1 MDATQLLRRTVFFL
15 AAVMLAATAGHA
27 GDLTVD
33 NPNVVITGRVQS
45 ATVLV
50 QSATATAF
58 TIGNTVYADA
68 GVPPW
73 LSVVADNGN
82 TTPSHLTVALHADLA
97 SFGAGPFNATVTLTP
112 TGGGA
117 TATINVQFQPGGG
130 TPPAGLTVTPAPT
143 NPNYSLTLAYTTN
156 GILPQQSVNVSGVT
170 SYSASVTYDT
180 SGSMQLSAAGVGSG
194 TLLSAVPGTQSLTVQ
209 LTQAVAALTTGT
221 YYGTV
226 VINATTI
233 GQAII
238 NVTITVNGG
247 SGTLVVNPGSLVFAY
262 QNSGQITSIPTQT
275 LVTTAPAGSTFSA
288 TATSD
293 KGWLFLDAPNQGPIP
308 GNLQVY
314 AVIPQGGLAA
324 GTYTGSV
331 TITSGTFSQK
341 VTAQLIVS
349 DSPVLVPMVPA
360 PGGTTVGTVLFNL
373 QNGVV
378 TPSSQTVTLTASDRS
393 ALTGLA
399 LVSVPSF
406 ANVNLSGATLTITPS
421 SGLTG
426 AVYAG
431 TVMVNTSLANG
442 QVPIP
447 VIVIGT
453 ASGTTGTLTL
463 SQSSFV
469 FQALV
474 NGTAPISQTLTVSAP
489 AQTTFTATSSSN
501 APWLS
506 ISPSGSLSLLNSQVI
521 TISVNPAA
529 AGSTAGT
536 LTGSIFL
543 TANGGATQTVTVT
556 LQLSGNTGGG
566 NVSTDQSSL
575 SFAAQAGGAAPGA
588 QYLVVSNTQ
597 SGTAGIAY
605 TVSTSTFWLNATP
618 SQSTTQSTITVTVNP
633 TGLVAGTYS
642 GTITI
647 TPSGGTALSIQVTF
661 TVQAVATISAST
673 TSLTFAYRA
682 GGGVPAAQSVGTSGA
697 AFTAQA
703 SSDGNWL
710 LVSPATGA
718 SGASISASVSNLAGL
733 SIGAHSGTIT
743 VTGTNGASGLV
754 VINVTLNV
762 TAPLPTITTVVNAAS
777 YASGSLA
784 PGEVITLGGTDLGPV
799 SQVTAQVD
807 STGKVATQLG
817 GVSVLVN
824 GFPAPLIYVAGTQV
838 SAVVPYEVAR
848 FQTVSVQVRYLGQ
861 TSNAVSL
868 AVSPPA
874 PGIFTLNSSGSG
886 PGAFNADFSLN
897 GPNNPV
903 SRGGFVTFFVT
914 GEGQTNPLGVTGTI
928 NQAKAPAPV
937 ANVVIS
943 IDGQSATYIYAGGVP
958 GVVEG
963 LMQLNVQI
971 PTTARSGDLG
981 VVVSI
986 GGVPSQP
993 GVTVSVQ

>member
-1 MDATQLLRRTVFFL
+1 MDAAQLFKRSVFFV
-15 AAVMLAATAGHA
+15 AAGMLAATASQA
-27 GDLTVD
+27 ADLTVD
-33 NPNVVITGRVQS
+33 NSNVVITGRVQS

-50 QSATATAF
+50 QSATATPF
-58 TIGNTVYADA
+58 TIRTTYSGAA
-68 GVPPW
+68 VPAW
-73 LSVVADNGN
+73 LSVGADNGN
-82 TTPSHLTVALHADLA
+82 ATPSHLTVALSNDLA
-97 SFGAGPFNATVTLTP
+97 SYGAGPFNATVILTP
-112 TGGGA
+112 TPGGA
-117 TATINVQFQPGGG
+117 AATINVQYQPGGG
-130 TPPAGLTVTPAPT
+130 APPANLTVTPAPT

-156 GILPQQSVNVSGVT
+156 GVLPQQSVNVSGVT

-180 SGSMQLSAAGVGSG
+180 SGSLQLSAAGVGSG
-194 TLLSAVPGTQSLTVQ
+194 TALSGVPGSQPLTVQ
-209 LTQAVAALTTGT
+209 LTQAAVALVTGT

-226 VINATTI
+226 VINVPTI

-262 QNSGQITSIPTQT
+262 QNAGQISSIPTQT
-275 LVTTAPAGSTFSA
+275 LVTTAPAGSTFMA

-293 KGWLFLDAPNQGPIP
+293 KGWLFLDAPSQGPIP

-314 AVIPQGGLAA
+314 AVIPQGGLTAA
-324 GTYTGSV
+324 TYSGSV
-331 TITSGTFSQK
+331 TITSGGFSQK
-341 VTAQLIVS
+341 VQAQLLVS
-349 DSPVLVPMVPA
+349 DSAVLVPSVTA
-360 PGGTTVGTVLFNL
+360 PGGTTVGTVVFNL

-378 TPSSQTVTLTASDRS
+378 TPSSQTVSLTASDRS

-406 ANVNLSGATLTITPS
+406 ASVNLTGTTLTVTPS

-431 TVMVNTSLANG
+431 TVVVSTNLANG

-447 VIVIGT
+447 VIVVGNAAGT
-453 ASGTTGTLTL
+453 AGPLTL

-474 NGTAPISQTLTVSAP
+474 NGTAPVSQTLNVSAP
-489 AQTTFTATSSSN
+489 AQTTFTANSSSN

-506 ISPSGSLSLLNSQVI
+506 ISPSGSLLTNQAI

-529 AGSTAGT
+529 AGATAGT
-536 LTGSIFL
+536 LTGYIFL
-543 TANGGATQTVTVT
+543 TANGGAPQPVTVT

-566 NVSTDQSSL
+566 NVTTDQSSL
-575 SFAAQAGGAAPGA
+575 NFSAQAGGATPGA
-588 QYLVVSNTQ
+588 KYLVVSNAL
-597 SGTAGIAY
+597 SGTAGILY
-605 TVSTSTFWLNATP
+605 TVSTSTSWLNATP
-618 SQSTTQSTITVTVNP
+618 SQSTTQSSITVTVNP
-633 TGLVAGTYS
+633 TGLSPGTYQ

-647 TPSGGTALSIQVTF
+647 TPSGGNALSIPVTL
-661 TVQAVATISAST
+661 TVQPVATISTST

-682 GGGVPAAQSVGTSGA
+682 GGDVPAAQSVQTSGA

-710 LVSPATGA
+710 SVSPATGT
-718 SGASISASVSNLAGL
+718 SGGSISASVSNLVGL
-733 SIGAHSGTIT
+733 SIGVHSGTIT
-743 VTGTNGASGLV
+743 VTGTNGASGVV

-762 TAPLPTITTVVNAAS
+762 SAPLPTITAVVNAAS
-777 YASGSLA
+777 YASGSIS
-784 PGEVITLGGTDLGPV
+784 PGEVITLGGTDLGPA
-799 SQVTAQVD
+799 SEVTAQLD

-848 FQTVSVQVRYLGQ
+848 FQTVSAQVRYLGQ
-861 TSNAVSL
+861 TSNAASL
-868 AVSPPA
+868 AVSPTA

-903 SRGGFVTFFVT
+903 SRGGIVTFFLT

-928 NQAKAPAPV
+928 NPASAPAPV
-937 ANVVIS
+937 ANIAIA
-943 IDGQSATYIYAGGVP
+943 IDGQPATYTYAGGVT
-958 GVVEG
+958 GAVEG
-963 LMQLNVQI
+963 LMQLNVRI
-971 PTTARSGDLG
+971 PATARSGDLG

-986 GGVPSQP
+986 GGVPSQS